1 MYELKVTNEYDQTLQ
16 LTQNP
21 NYTIK
26 EVSGL
31 DPPEAIINKTR
42 NANTDG
48 SEFNSSYLNDRQII
62 ITMTIEAPAEE
73 NRNNLYIYFRSKK
86 AVKIAYKNGIRD
98 VFAKGIVKDIDVQF
112 FAKKQIAQITIDCM
126 NPYFLENEDASGDIS
141 ATQQL
146 FEFPFAIEEPIPFSE
161 ISTTEPIEVVNEG
174 NDPTGVI
181 ITITPISSRSIYGPI
196 YVKNLTNGLTF
207 KINLIL
213 HQGESLIIDSIKGE
227 KSVKKIDGSTETNV
241 INEMNRTS
249 EWIELIPGINRLL
262 ITEGTTGIP
271 QNNASISFTPKYQGV

>member
-112 FAKKQIAQITIDCM
+112 FAKKQVAQITIDCM

-181 ITITPISSRSIYGPI
+181 ITITPISSRTVQSPI
-196 YVKNLTNGLTF
+196 TIKNLTNGMIF
-207 KINLIL
+207 RIY
-213 HQGESLIIDSIKGE
+213 ESLDEGDELIIDSIKGE
-227 KSVKKIDGSTETNV
+227 KSVKVIVNTIEFNVLSEID
-241 INEMNRTS
+241 RTS
-249 EWIELIPGINRLL
+249 DWIELIPGINRLL
-262 ITEGTTGIP
+262 ITEGTSGIP
-271 QNNASISFTPKYQGV
+271 QINAMISFTPKYQGV

>member
-126 NPYFLENEDASGDIS
+126 DPYFLKKEDSSGDIS

-196 YVKNLTNGLTF
+196 NVKNITNGLTF

-271 QNNASISFTPKYQGV
+271 QINASISFTPKYQGV

>member
-73 NRNNLYIYFRSKK
+73 ASQVAELLQTEMMEA
-86 AVKIAYKNGIRD
+86 AVLR
-98 VFAKGIVKDIDVQF
+98 VPLSVEVK
-112 FAKKQIAQITIDCM
+112 TG
-126 NPYFLENEDASGDIS
+126 ENW
-141 ATQQL
+141 
-146 FEFPFAIEEPIPFSE
+146 
-161 ISTTEPIEVVNEG
+161 
-174 NDPTGVI
+174 
-181 ITITPISSRSIYGPI
+181 Y
-196 YVKNLTNGLTF
+196 
-207 KINLIL
+207 
-213 HQGESLIIDSIKGE
+213 
-227 KSVKKIDGSTETNV
+227 ET
-241 INEMNRTS
+241 
-249 EWIELIPGINRLL
+249 
-262 ITEGTTGIP
+262 
-271 QNNASISFTPKYQGV
+271 K

>member
-126 NPYFLENEDASGDIS
+126 NPYFLENEDASEDIS

-196 YVKNLTNGLTF
+196 FVKNLTNGLTF

-271 QNNASISFTPKYQGV
+271 QINASISFTPKYQGV

>member
-86 AVKIAYKNGIRD
+86 
-98 VFAKGIVKDIDVQF
+98 
-112 FAKKQIAQITIDCM
+112 
-126 NPYFLENEDASGDIS
+126 
-141 ATQQL
+141 
-146 FEFPFAIEEPIPFSE
+146 
-161 ISTTEPIEVVNEG
+161 
-174 NDPTGVI
+174 
-181 ITITPISSRSIYGPI
+181 
-196 YVKNLTNGLTF
+196 
-207 KINLIL
+207 
-213 HQGESLIIDSIKGE
+213 
-227 KSVKKIDGSTETNV
+227 
-241 INEMNRTS
+241 
-249 EWIELIPGINRLL
+249 
-262 ITEGTTGIP
+262 
-271 QNNASISFTPKYQGV
+271 FTK

>member
-126 NPYFLENEDASGDIS
+126 DPYFLKKEDSSGDIS

-196 YVKNLTNGLTF
+196 QVKNLTNGLTF

-271 QNNASISFTPKYQGV
+271 QINASISFTPKYQGV

>member
-1 MYELKVTNEYDQTLQ
+1 MYKLKVTNEYDQTLQ

-196 YVKNLTNGLTF
+196 YVKNITNGLTF

-271 QNNASISFTPKYQGV
+271 QINASISFTPKYQGV

>member
-271 QNNASISFTPKYQGV
+271 QINASISFTPKYQGV

>member
-126 NPYFLENEDASGDIS
+126 DPYFLKKEDSSGDIS

-271 QNNASISFTPKYQGV
+271 QINASISFTPKYQGV

>member
-112 FAKKQIAQITIDCM
+112 FAKKQVAQITIDCM

-241 INEMNRTS
+241 INEMNRIS

-271 QNNASISFTPKYQGV
+271 QINASISFTPKYQGV